1 VSTTAAPRTGFGQLL
16 RRWRTARGLES
27 GQRVVLPLEYRSDQ
41 GVLRFLNTTTSF
53 ATPLDAALSE
63 IFIEAFYPADEA
75 TRRVLA
81 ARPLPSW

>member
-1 VSTTAAPRTGFGQLL
+1 
-16 RRWRTARGLES
+16 
-27 GQRVVLPLEYRSDQ
+27 VVLPLEYRSDQ